1 MKKGGCVMSESGK
14 SAYKKWLSG
23 VSLVSLGYE
32 LTNLEGVV
40 ERNSNDSE
48 LLKSVKEKIQIVLQE
63 IHKRNGYPNVS

>member
-23 VSLVSLGYE
+23 VSLVSLDYE
-32 LTNLEGVV
+32 LANLQGVV
-40 ERNSNDSE
+40 ERNPDDSE

-63 IHKRNGYPNVS
+63 IHKRNGYANVS